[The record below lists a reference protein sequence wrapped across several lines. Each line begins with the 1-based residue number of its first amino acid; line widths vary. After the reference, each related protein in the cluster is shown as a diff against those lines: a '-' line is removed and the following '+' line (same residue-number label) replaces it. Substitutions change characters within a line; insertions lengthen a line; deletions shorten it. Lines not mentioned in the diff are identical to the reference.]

1 MSPVDLLVIIAIGWL
16 LVRAV
21 RKMTEQKERP
31 RSPYAGFPDFQVRG
45 LPDLDNLE
53 PDTWV
58 RVVRA
63 SNPALVDT
71 WAQEARRRGF
81 VVEWVGEGK
90 PMLDGWR
97 VRVPPSPPRSG

>member
-1 MSPVDLLVIIAIGWL
+1 MSLIDLIVLVGIVWL
-16 LVRAV
+16 VVRVARSV
-21 RKMTEQKERP
+21 NERKERTQ
-31 RSPYAGFPDFQVRG
+31 SPFAGFPDFQVRG

-53 PDTWV
+53 PGTWV

-63 SNPALVDT
+63 SNPALVDA

-97 VRVPPSPPRSG
+97 VKVPASPPRPG